1 MTSLGQPSPRGTL
14 KETSGPLPRVTPV
27 VPLQLQKVLQD
38 LQEHHRLVENFVHV
52 METGSQ
58 LPGVKCMECQVGQAS
73 PGKQAHQDSQEAA
86 SPEPPQHLAVKTPQE
101 STFEDVTTRSSDW
114 LQPPIAVDDQLE
126 TELFGW
132 DEEPRF
138 WRDVLTEHLWEVYAG
153 VHTKVE
159 EPRCRHRVTEQ
170 APGLVSQYTLSG
182 PSGGGLSG
190 GAVVLAGPPHPGSG
204 RPDSRGI
211 PPSPSAPAHGCRR
224 RTRET
229 AERLTVCSLDYALSL
244 CNSAWAS
251 LGFSGSQTL
260 GRSWDSEDFED
271 EWQRPDSLLRQPKGL
286 AVPLK
291 IEKMRALRH
300 GEPVLATAVS
310 SFTQH
315 AFTCGRG
322 GVKVWSLTGHV
333 AMDRFPETHLPA
345 QTRGAY
351 LRTCLLSSDSRALLT
366 GGHGLASVS
375 VWDLAAPSVH
385 VKTELPCKGLT
396 CQALALNLKD
406 NLAFASFT
414 SGTVRI
420 WDLRD
425 QSVVRDLTSHPNGA
439 KSLTVK
445 NHNVWAGG
453 LDACLRS
460 WDLRAIKEPLEY
472 QFESQIMSLSHSP
485 QEDWVLLG
493 SADGQQWLQHTSG
506 CPKRVAGRKD
516 FTILSLK
523 FSPSGQWW
531 VSVGMDNM
539 VSVYSMP
546 RGTLMFQVPE
556 TTSVMCC
563 DVSSNNRLIVTGSG
577 DYASVYQITY

>member
-1 MTSLGQPSPRGTL
+1 MTSLGQPSLRGTL
-14 KETSGPLPRVTPV
+14 KETSLC
-27 VPLQLQKVLQD
+27 
-38 LQEHHRLVENFVHV
+38 
-52 METGSQ
+52 
-58 LPGVKCMECQVGQAS
+58 PGVSKSSPALNDQDTRDQLLKQFPRGYFPFLQFRPGMGKLSVRGQIDGEYYRCYAKCQVGQAS
-73 PGKQAHQDSQEAA
+73 PGKQAHQDSQEPA
-86 SPEPPQHLAVKTPQE
+86 SPESPQHVAVKTPQE
-101 STFEDVTTRSSDW
+101 STFENVTARSSDW

-132 DEEPRF
+132 DEEPQF
-138 WRDVLTEHLWEVYAG
+138 WQDVLTEHLWEVYAG
-153 VHTKVE
+153 DHTKVE

-170 APGLVSQYTLSG
+170 APGLENKPPGSDSGAETYPEDTLSSSI
-182 PSGGGLSG
+182 PSL
-190 GAVVLAGPPHPGSG
+190 P
-204 RPDSRGI
+204 
-211 PPSPSAPAHGCRR
+211 
-224 RTRET
+224 ET
-229 AERLTVCSLDYALSL
+229 ASSSPE
-244 CNSAWAS
+244 
-251 LGFSGSQTL
+251 GSQKGSTIPHTVQESEPA
-260 GRSWDSEDFED
+260 GRVRPSLKPISWDSEDFED
-271 EWQRPDSLLRQPKGL
+271 DWQRPDSLLRQPREL

-333 AMDRFPETHLPA
+333 AVDRLPETHLPA
-345 QTRGAY
+345 QTQTRGAY

-385 VKTELPCKGLT
+385 VKTELPCEGLT
-396 CQALALNLKD
+396 CQTLALNLED

-425 QSVVRDLTSHPNGA
+425 RSVVRDLTSHPNGA

-445 NHNVWAGG
+445 NHSVWAGG

-460 WDLRAIKEPLEY
+460 WDLRAVKEPLEY

-485 QEDWVLLG
+485 REDWVLLG

-506 CPKRVAGRKD
+506 GPKRVAGRKD
-516 FTILSLK
+516 FTILGLK

-531 VSVGMDNM
+531 VSVGMDDM

-546 RGTLMFQVPE
+546 RGTLVFQVPE

-563 DVSSNNRLIVTGSG
+563 DVSSNNRLILTGSG